1 MSVGGEVVRFLYS
14 WPPSRQPAFAG
25 FQRLRTVKG
34 MCYIGSSFLVLLIL
48 AAFRSTAIYFG
59 CAVAVGL
66 IFFAYLQPLPSK
78 VICVTACCCML
89 TCENKKR
96 GSDDRVLRPLYSGRT
111 ATRAR
116 GFLIFLVFVSF

>member
-48 AAFRSTAIYFG
+48 AAFRSVT
-59 CAVAVGL
+59 VGFL
-66 IFFAYLQPLPSK
+66 GRYCCGPDFFAYLQPLLSK
-78 VICVTACCCML
+78 VICVTACC
-89 TCENKKR
+89 
-96 GSDDRVLRPLYSGRT
+96 LY
-111 ATRAR
+111 AY
-116 GFLIFLVFVSF
+116 V

>member
-34 MCYIGSSFLVLLIL
+34 MCYIGSMVLVLLIL
-48 AAFRSTAIYFG
+48 AAFRSVTVGFW
-59 CAVAVGL
+59 VATVTGL

-78 VICVTACCCML
+78 VICVTPRC
-89 TCENKKR
+89 
-96 GSDDRVLRPLYSGRT
+96 LY
-111 ATRAR
+111 AY
-116 GFLIFLVFVSF
+116 V